1 MLDRYIVPHTEDG
14 LGILFDLTVS
24 LRRVGFR
31 TRMGETKVGH
41 SQELV
46 YALVAVPKV
55 RPNRK
60 ERGCELRKD

>member
-46 YALVAVPKV
+46 YALVSRAQGTAKQ
-55 RPNRK
+55 
-60 ERGCELRKD
+60 EGAWL